1 MKIYHIAQNSI
12 KTGDWVRVTANL
24 IRRQGIRK
32 FSLLGMEGKVA
43 GTGTNDGKILAFVL
57 FPEFKNS
64 PIRTGW
70 PVEPQYLEIISAQHQ
85 EETEEINPSQWLE
98 NWNRGKVDSPSNWDY
113 ESFEGQNENI

>member
-1 MKIYHIAQNSI
+1 MKIYRIAQNPI
-12 KTGDWVRVTANL
+12 KTGNWVRVTANL

-43 GTGTNDGKILAFVL
+43 GTGSNNGEGLAFVL

-70 PVEPQYLEIISAQHQ
+70 PIEPKYLEIISEQQ
-85 EETEEINPSQWLE
+85 KEETEDIKPAQWLE
-98 NWNRGKVDSPSNWDY
+98 NWNRGRVESPSNWDY
-113 ESFEGQNENI
+113 ESFEGQSENI